1 MDGVDFAFCGA
12 ALERLTDEPRFFP
25 SPDHRRQ
32 AALRD
37 NAGGA
42 GAAELT
48 ITDGNQRGVSV
59 ASQNGVPGHIREQRR
74 DIKPELRKTFKY
86 DKFHC
91 SAMLR

>member
-1 MDGVDFAFCGA
+1 MDGVDFALCGA
-12 ALERLTDEPRFFP
+12 ALERLTDEPGFFP

-32 AALRD
+32 AVLGD

-42 GAAELT
+42 GTAELT
-48 ITDGNQRGVSV
+48 VADGNQRSVSV
-59 ASQNGVPGHIREQRR
+59 ASQNGVPGNIRERR
-74 DIKPELRKTFKY
+74 DIKAELRKTFKY